1 MYQNRPPSSSPFSGI
16 VGILVAIVFFFLLFK
31 ITGMIFWLIW
41 KAAPVVFV
49 AALVIDYTV
58 FTRYVNS
65 VYSLFKRNWLY
76 GLGAGLLS
84 VGLFPLVALY
94 LLGMALF
101 NRKVKKV
108 QEQAYNEKHGELIDY
123 EEIDSEIMDL
133 DLPDELPPP
142 PSRRS
147 PSNGN
152 SYDEYFK

>member
-31 ITGMIFWLIW
+31 ITSMIFWLIW
-41 KAAPVVFV
+41 KAAPLVFI

-58 FTRYVNS
+58 FTRYVNM
-65 VYSLFKRNWLY
+65 VYALFKRNWLY

-101 NRKVKKV
+101 NKKVKKA
-108 QEQAYNEKHGELIDY
+108 EEEAYSRKHGELIDY
-123 EEIDSEIMDL
+123 EEVDSEIMDL
-133 DLPDELPPP
+133 ELPDEPPP
-142 PSRRS
+142 PARRS
-147 PSNGN
+147 SSGDN

>member
-1 MYQNRPPSSSPFSGI
+1 MDQNRPSSSPFGGI
-16 VGILVAIVFFFLLFK
+16 VGILVAIVVFYVLFK

-41 KAAPVVFV
+41 KVAPAVFI
-49 AALVIDYTV
+49 ASLLIDYRV
-58 FTRYVNS
+58 FTQYVNTI
-65 VYSLFKRNWLY
+65 YALFKRNWLY

-84 VGLFPLVALY
+84 VALFPLVALY

-101 NRKVKKV
+101 NKKIKKM
-108 QEQAYNEKHGELIDY
+108 QEEAHIRQHGELIDY

-142 PSRRS
+142 PARKRDGS
-147 PSNGN
+147 